1 VEAVGVLLGS
11 LFEPFVL
18 FTIFLVPL
26 EEEEEEDEEKDEEEE
41 EEEDSFISPTLLFL
55 LEGEVTNCDDLLEE
69 GNSYNCFLSILFSP
83 S

>member
-26 EEEEEEDEEKDEEEE
+26 EEEEEEDEDEEE
-41 EEEDSFISPTLLFL
+41 DPFISPILLFL

-69 GNSYNCFLSILFSP
+69 GNSSNCCLSTLFSA
-83 S
+83 SRIWCM